1 MQSPSE
7 SDAALVAAARA
18 GDRLAFGQLIDRRH
32 NSLRLICART
42 LGDLGLADDAAQEA
56 VLHAMLELNSLR
68 KPNQFGAWLIGI
80 GLNVCRRWLR
90 ARTTDAVSWE
100 ALTGGSKVHEPM
112 DALTPDPAVAME
124 EFELARRVRDAVDA
138 LPIGQRAAVLLFYL
152 AGLSHSETA
161 AALGIPIGA
170 VKTRLH
176 KARGNLRRELLDLWK
191 ESHAMSQATST
202 DYVDVSI
209 TDVRRVLPA
218 EGKTVS
224 RNVVLLQEQG
234 ASARLLPIWIGSFEA
249 ESLLMALVG
258 REVPRPLTFTFANS
272 VLEAA
277 GGQLKEVRIHQ
288 ILDETYYAETVIQGP
303 DGKERSVD
311 SRPSDAMSLALVKKV
326 PIRVGESVMAT
337 CGVDAAGLGELPAA
351 DGRRVQSMQDILADM
366 DRRRIEREADMAE
379 TLAKVRERRGG

>member
-1 MQSPSE
+1 
-7 SDAALVAAARA
+7 
-18 GDRLAFGQLIDRRH
+18 
-32 NSLRLICART
+32 
-42 LGDLGLADDAAQEA
+42 
-56 VLHAMLELNSLR
+56 
-68 KPNQFGAWLIGI
+68 
-80 GLNVCRRWLR
+80 
-90 ARTTDAVSWE
+90 
-100 ALTGGSKVHEPM
+100 
-112 DALTPDPAVAME
+112 
-124 EFELARRVRDAVDA
+124 
-138 LPIGQRAAVLLFYL
+138 
-152 AGLSHSETA
+152 
-161 AALGIPIGA
+161 
-170 VKTRLH
+170 
-176 KARGNLRRELLDLWK
+176 
-191 ESHAMSQATST
+191 MSQATST

-288 ILDETYYAETVIQGP
+288 ILDETYYAETVIQGS